1 HTHRLRCVEEYAAWC
16 WALDQMRSRGFNVTA
31 GVENRVAESLR
42 YAVRKARRRGLK
54 TIPDE
59 LLQYA

>member
-1 HTHRLRCVEEYAAWC
+1 
-16 WALDQMRSRGFNVTA
+16 MRSRGFNVTA